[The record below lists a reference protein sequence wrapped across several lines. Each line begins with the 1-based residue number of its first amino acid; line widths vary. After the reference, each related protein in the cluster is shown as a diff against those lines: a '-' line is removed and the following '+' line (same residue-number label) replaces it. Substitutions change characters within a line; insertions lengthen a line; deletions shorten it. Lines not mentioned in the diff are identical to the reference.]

1 MKRIVYLILIVFGA
15 LSLTLTACE
24 RPDPQG
30 GRQGRGAVEQTVAVA
45 PTSSPATAEPT
56 SAPPSTSTPS
66 ASPTATPGPQEMWY
80 IVAEDGD
87 CRNAI
92 FGVPPEG
99 ARFECGFT
107 SPYIASLCSNPYVN
121 GVKQCDFW
129 EYQPNPKLKLHLG
142 PKHEKD
148 NAKTGAFGDCQE
160 IQIPV
165 ENGTLTVGQVF
176 IDRWWW
182 LNLHGPCRGYH
193 N

>member
-1 MKRIVYLILIVFGA
+1 MKRILIITLVFVGA
-15 LSLTLTACE
+15 LSIVLTACV

-30 GRQGRGAVEQTVAVA
+30 GRQSRDAVEQTVAVA
-45 PTSSPATAEPT
+45 PTSLPAVVVEPT
-56 SAPPSTSTPS
+56 SAPTSVPTV
-66 ASPTATPGPQEMWY
+66 SPTATPGPKEVWY

-99 ARFECGFT
+99 AKFECGFV
-107 SPYIASLCSNPYVN
+107 SQYVASLCPNPYLK

-129 EYQPNPKLKLHLG
+129 VYEPDPKLTLSLG
-142 PKHEKD
+142 PVHEKGNED
-148 NAKTGAFGDCQE
+148 TGAFGDCQE

-165 ENGTLTVGQVF
+165 ENGTLTVGQVL
-176 IDRWWW
+176 INRWWW